1 MTDVI
6 FREWPSGDIIAL
18 FPYDISLHYHCS
30 SYEHV
35 GQHSPADYDLVISKT
50 KPAKNFAALKKE
62 LEGLGYR
69 LRVIKRRNYNKFI
82 NAYNKEKSR
91 IRYRSGSE

>member
-6 FREWPSGDIIAL
+6 FRKWPGGDIIAL

-50 KPAKNFAALKKE
+50 KPAKDFQDLKAE
-62 LEGLGYR
+62 LERIGYK
-69 LRVIKRRNYNKFI
+69 LRVIKKRNYNKFI
-82 NAYNKEKSR
+82 NAYQKAKS
-91 IRYRSGSE
+91 